1 MFRLLGQLLV
11 SLVVGSC
18 KRDVVVHV
26 PKVDP
31 LTLWCEVSD
40 LRRSFVGWLKKAE
53 LETKQHR
60 SDIRQEKVVLHGKI
74 TSTSASLNFSL
85 LEMKGRTTQGER
97 TFSTRSTSDH
107 DSMEKNCL
115 RRPLLTCPGE
125 GAKPLRK
132 RNSQSG
138 SSSWLRSSARQR
150 TEHGQLD
157 ATGPVGF
164 EQT

>member
-1 MFRLLGQLLV
+1 M
-11 SLVVGSC
+11 
-18 KRDVVVHV
+18 
-26 PKVDP
+26 
-31 LTLWCEVSD
+31 
-40 LRRSFVGWLKKAE
+40 GWLKKAE

-60 SDIRQEKVVLHGKI
+60 SDIRQEKVVHGNI
-74 TSTSASLNFSL
+74 TSTSSTSASVNFSL
-85 LEMKGRTTQGER
+85 LEKGRTTQGER
-97 TFSTRSTSDH
+97 TFSRRSTSDH

-115 RRPLLTCPGE
+115 RRLLTCPGE

-164 EQT
+164 EQTYSNIHVK